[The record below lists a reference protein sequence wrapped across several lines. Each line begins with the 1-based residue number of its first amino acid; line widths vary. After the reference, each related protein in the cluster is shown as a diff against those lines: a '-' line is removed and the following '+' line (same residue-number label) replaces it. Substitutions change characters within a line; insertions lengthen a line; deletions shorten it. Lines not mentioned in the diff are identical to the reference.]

1 MGRLIFTNK
10 VGNNENKFIVGSTVG
25 RQSKFVRSAL
35 NRRASNN
42 SQGLCCD
49 SKNAS
54 DVPESLPAPAVP
66 AAAPAPAASAERFMV
81 TVRDYN
87 GNNKY
92 FIDDKR
98 QANDLTFYIGLTYI
112 FDQSEPS
119 NLSHQLRF
127 SNIANGTWARGPP
140 YTDGVATSGTPGS
153 AGASTS
159 ITVGPNT
166 PSPLYYYCGGHQL
179 MGGGE
184 ITILPI

>member
-66 AAAPAPAASAERFMV
+66 AASEERFMV
-81 TVRDYN
+81 TVSDYN
-87 GNNKY
+87 GDKKY
-92 FIDDKR
+92 FIDGKR
-98 QANDLTFYIGLTYI
+98 QPSLTFNRGFTYK
-112 FDQSEPS
+112 FDQSDPS
-119 NLSHQLRF
+119 NVLHQLKF
-127 SNIANGTWARGPP
+127 SNIANGIWAGGSP
-140 YTDGVATSGTPGS
+140 YTDGVTTIGTPGTL
-153 AGASTS
+153 GASTS
-159 ITVGPNT
+159 IIVGDNT
-166 PSPLYYYCGGHQL
+166 PSPLFYYCGKHPL
-179 MGGGE
+179 MGGNE
-184 ITILPI
+184 IRILPI

>member
-1 MGRLIFTNK
+1 MGRLIFTK
-10 VGNNENKFIVGSTVG
+10 EAGNNENKFIVGSTVG

-66 AAAPAPAASAERFMV
+66 AASEERFMV

-92 FIDDKR
+92 FIDGKR
-98 QANDLTFYIGLTYI
+98 QPSLTFNRGFTYK
-112 FDQSEPS
+112 FDQSDPS
-119 NLSHQLRF
+119 NVLHQLKF
-127 SNIANGTWARGPP
+127 SNIANGIWAGGSP
-140 YTDGVATSGTPGS
+140 YTDGVTTIGTPGTL
-153 AGASTS
+153 GASTS
-159 ITVGPNT
+159 IIVGDNT
-166 PSPLYYYCGGHQL
+166 PSPLFYYCGKHPL
-179 MGGGE
+179 MGGNE
-184 ITILPI
+184 IRILPI